1 MSKRKPKIDK
11 SRFSDLSDLDQSA
24 AEITGKSKSKTF
36 SLADTREPEQSDP
49 SLNRKGRTKFTT
61 TIKPELRDLLQKA
74 ADNNAI
80 NISDVL
86 EIIIKEYFELK

>member
-1 MSKRKPKIDK
+1 MSKRKPKTDT

-24 AEITGKSKSKTF
+24 AEITGKEKSKTF
-36 SLADTREPEQSDP
+36 SLADTREPEPTDP
-49 SLNRKGRTKFTT
+49 KLNRKGRVKFTT
-61 TIKPELRDLLQKA
+61 TIKPELRELLQKA

-86 EIIIKEYFELK
+86 ETVIKEYFEIK